1 MVLITIDIIIYIMSG
16 FLIAIVSTMAGIGGG
31 AFMVPL
37 FYFLGLEIN
46 NAVGTSKFVITF
58 LSFVGAMNYLRLKK
72 VPIKP
77 GLFVLIGM
85 IPSSYIGAYTSN
97 VLDQGILRFIVSIF
111 IIFYSIRLIYKYVS
125 IKLVK
130 RTKEDPKSS
139 PIDLNNIHIP
149 WIKAVPIG
157 LMSGFVAGLTGTG
170 GGVINMPLFLGILN
184 IPIHSAVALSTFII
198 FPSSIAATARHI
210 LNGDVIYRIGIPFA
224 LGAILGANIGPRIAG
239 KMSRDRLR
247 LVVGIILL
255 YAGVRMLLSVLG

>member
-1 MVLITIDIIIYIMSG
+1 MITIDTIIYVISG
-16 FLIAIVSTMAGIGGG
+16 FLIAIASTMAGIGGG

-97 VLDQGILRFIVSIF
+97 VLDQGILRLVISIF
-111 IIFYSIRLIYKYVS
+111 IIFYSLRLIYKYVS
-125 IKLVK
+125 IKLV
-130 RTKEDPKSS
+130 RGSKEDPKNVH
-139 PIDLNNIHIP
+139 IDLNNIQIP
-149 WIKAVPIG
+149 WIKAIPIG

-170 GGVINMPLFLGILN
+170 GGVINMPLFLGVLG
-184 IPIHSAVALSTFII
+184 IPIHNAVALSTFII

-224 LGAILGANIGPRIAG
+224 LGAILGSNIGPRIANR
-239 KMSRDRLR
+239 MSRDRLR
-247 LVVGIILL
+247 LFVGIILF
-255 YAGVRMLLSVLG
+255 YAGIRMLISVLG

>member
-1 MVLITIDIIIYIMSG
+1 MIGIDTIIYMVSG
-16 FLIAIVSTMAGIGGG
+16 FLIAIVSTIAGIGGG

-77 GLFVLIGM
+77 GLLILIGM

-97 VLDQGILRFIVSIF
+97 ILDQGILRLVISIF
-111 IIFYSIRLIYKYVS
+111 IIFYSIRLFYKYLS
-125 IKLVK
+125 AKLSRK
-130 RTKEDPKSS
+130 TKEDPNNVSKD
-139 PIDLNNIHIP
+139 PNNIQVP

-157 LMSGFVAGLTGTG
+157 LVSGFIAGLTGTG
-170 GGVINMPLFLGILN
+170 GGVVNMPLFLGVLG
-184 IPIHSAVALSTFII
+184 IPIHNAVALSTFLI

-210 LNGDVIYRIGIPFA
+210 LNGDVIYGIGVPFA
-224 LGAILGANIGPRIAG
+224 LGAILGANIGPRMAS
-239 KMSRDRLR
+239 KMSRDLLR
-247 LVVGIILL
+247 LFVGIILF
-255 YAGVRMLLSVLG
+255 YAGVRMLFSVLS